1 MKIIRKEIMNLEIG
15 MAAPNFSL
23 KNNLGKLRNNKNY
36 LGNKLVLYF
45 YPKDNTPGCTKE
57 SCRFR
62 DLNAELKKLN
72 CNILGISADDKDSHL
87 NFINDFNLNFEL
99 LSDLDYKISKDY
111 GTFFVSEEFG
121 NSINRSTFLIDENGV
136 IINIWR
142 DIKNPDSHPD
152 DVLNFLNSL

>member
-1 MKIIRKEIMNLEIG
+1 MNLKIG
-15 MAAPNFSL
+15 MTAPNFSL